1 MTQEAIEYWP
11 EVLGV
16 VVVLIYFINYIIGS
30 SKNRALAEAW
40 LEACMEKYVRVCV
53 CVCTCTRLCLCVCAC
68 MCLCFVCVCVLYMC
82 LCFFVS
88 MSVPSPKLGSM
99 RA

>member
-1 MTQEAIEYWP
+1 
-11 EVLGV
+11 VLGV
-16 VVVLIYFINYIIGS
+16 VAVLIYLINYIIGS

-53 CVCTCTRLCLCVCAC
+53 CVHVHAFVFVCVCVYVFVFC
-68 MCLCFVCVCVLYMC
+68 VCVCVLYVC

-99 RA
+99 RV